1 MYYPAFR
8 VVSLRK
14 KVRETSACING
25 SSTEIL
31 TMNIPTTNP
40 KVLTLNQSAR
50 YIGQKPSEVNKHGEI
65 STSEITICLVLK

>member
-1 MYYPAFR
+1 MRISKEVAGAYVNVLSCISRGEPE
-8 VVSLRK
+8 K

-31 TMNIPTTNP
+31 TMNIPTTNR

-50 YIGQKPSEVNKHGEI
+50 YIGQKPSEVNKHG
-65 STSEITICLVLK
+65 